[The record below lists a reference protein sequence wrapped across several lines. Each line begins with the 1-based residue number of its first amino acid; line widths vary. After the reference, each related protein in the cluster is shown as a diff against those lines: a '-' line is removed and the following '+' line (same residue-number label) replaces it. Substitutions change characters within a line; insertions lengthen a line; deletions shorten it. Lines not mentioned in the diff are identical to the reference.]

1 MMEKDAEMTEDVVA
15 YNIIPIDCPTT
26 TNDIVSFSEVNTILS
41 FTTIN
46 INTIFF
52 FFQLPKKHICFHFL
66 LISGKSSNLSSP
78 VL

>member
-41 FTTIN
+41 CTTIN

-52 FFQLPKKHICFHFL
+52 FLSYLPICFHFL